1 MAAGTLSA
9 AAAEPLLDV
18 LVSRERP

>member
-1 MAAGTLSA
+1 MAAGTLTA
-9 AAAEPLLDV
+9 EAAEPLLGV